1 MTIQREDLV
10 AAAAVGLLQYRQIDP
25 LLVFLLQRDVI
36 KKRLELG
43 AHLYPRQPGRF
54 AMALSWIAIALGLL
68 AATLLAVLFTGHAV
82 QTMGVGA
89 LFFITLFYALGGLG
103 ISSWF
108 KRHGLGGRARVSL
121 AVLLTAAPVAVFA
134 LQQV

>member
-25 LLVFLLQRDVI
+25 LLVYLLQRDVI

-43 AHLYPRQPGRF
+43 AHLRPRQPGSL
-54 AMALSWIAIALGLL
+54 AMMLSWIAIALGLIT
-68 AATLLAVLFTGHAV
+68 AAMFAVLFTGQAV

-103 ISSWF
+103 VSNWF
-108 KRHGLGGRARVSL
+108 KRYGLGGRTRVSL
-121 AVLLTAAPVAVFA
+121 AVLLTAAPLAVFA

>member
-10 AAAAVGLLQYRQIDP
+10 AAAAVGLLPYRQIDP
-25 LLVFLLQRDVI
+25 LLVFLRQRDVI

-43 AHLYPRQPGRF
+43 AHLYPRQPGSL
-54 AMALSWIAIALGLL
+54 ATTLSWIAIALGLVT
-68 AATLLAVLFTGHAV
+68 AAMFAVLFTGRAV

-103 ISSWF
+103 VSSWF
-108 KRHGLGGRARVSL
+108 KRHGLGGRARASL
-121 AVLLTAAPVAVFA
+121 AALLTAAPLAVFA
-134 LQQV
+134 FQQV